1 MSMESI
7 NPKVMAAISAAIGA
21 YLEGEAAAVPI
32 SAATAAE
39 EAVPSSAPCASIN
52 IWALAGRQD
61 VMFTRRMWQM
71 RMY

>member
-1 MSMESI
+1 MESI

-21 YLEGEAAAVPI
+21 YLEEEAAALTV
-32 SAATAAE
+32 SAAAA
-39 EAVPSSAPCASIN
+39 PSQAPYASIN

-71 RMY
+71 RIY

>member
-1 MSMESI
+1 MESI

-21 YLEGEAAAVPI
+21 YLQEEAAVLSV
-32 SAATAAE
+32 SAAEAA
-39 EAVPSSAPCASIN
+39 PSVAPYASIN

-71 RMY
+71 RTY